1 MAPSSRVALIAKR
14 DLLLDWPLI
23 RRRRSR
29 SSSSEEHS
37 FLLLLLLLP
46 ESRRERWL
54 RLRSIANMARCKPA
68 AATKVHKGCARTA
81 PPQHSGGCS
90 QRCFR
95 PNGLF
100 STEADQWPVG
110 SPSRRAIG
118 WIKSKVNWWR
128 RFFFHESVQLIPICC
143 QAGARPEERG
153 EPRTRVAVTHT
164 HTQRAATPPL
174 YRPLR
179 PFGTKLVAI
188 SGSIPGECSP
198 ARVTIKLDEETGP
211 ALHCERRKHS
221 SPPYHIETPGD

>member
-1 MAPSSRVALIAKR
+1 MQPALLPSKWAVQHGGGPVARRKPISSR
-14 DLLLDWPLI
+14 
-23 RRRRSR
+23 
-29 SSSSEEHS
+29 H
-37 FLLLLLLLP
+37 
-46 ESRRERWL
+46 
-54 RLRSIANMARCKPA
+54 RLNKIQSQLMAA
-68 AATKVHKGCARTA
+68 V
-81 PPQHSGGCS
+81 
-90 QRCFR
+90 
-95 PNGLF
+95 
-100 STEADQWPVG
+100 
-110 SPSRRAIG
+110 
-118 WIKSKVNWWR
+118 
-128 RFFFHESVQLIPICC
+128 FFFHESVQLIPICC

-198 ARVTIKLDEETGP
+198 ARVTIKLDEETRP